1 LVENLSEKEIF
12 TIAVVYV
19 EYNRTIIERSVLS
32 MSEWTK
38 LSKNEKD
45 KALEIHEKAIVLDSS
60 LVPKLRDDS
69 FFKRAKKGSVT
80 AANVT
85 MLYPWDDFRISME
98 RIAQQYM
105 WLNTYKNRA
114 LLATTAR
121 DIETAKK
128 EGKVAIIFGPQNA
141 DYIENK
147 LYLLEVYHKL
157 GIRIVQLTYNENN
170 LLGAGCV
177 EKVDPGLSMFGHAVV
192 EEMNRLGILVD
203 LSHCGINTTNDAIEA
218 SKDPVVFT
226 HTGPRDRYDH
236 FRNKYDSQIKAVAE
250 TGGVTSLT
258 AFRTCIARGYG
269 IPTTFE
275 DLLDCIDWVVNL
287 VGVDHVGFGT
297 DFEED
302 PVEIGELMWR
312 PDGRPNIM
320 RGLSPD
326 EARRIYS
333 GGQPRE
339 QVGIRLDFNSIE
351 HFPRLTMGLVYR
363 GYSENDILKV
373 LGGNYMRVFKKVW
386 GE

>member
-1 LVENLSEKEIF
+1 
-12 TIAVVYV
+12 
-19 EYNRTIIERSVLS
+19 

-38 LSKNEKD
+38 LNKNEKD

-69 FFKRAKKGSVT
+69 FFKRAKKGSVI

-105 WLNTYKNRA
+105 WLNTYEDRA
-114 LLATTAR
+114 LLATTAQ
-121 DIETAKK
+121 DIKTAKK

-157 GIRIVQLTYNENN
+157 GIRIIQLTYNENN
-170 LLGAGCV
+170 QLGAGCV
-177 EKVDPGLSMFGHAVV
+177 EKVDPGLNMFGHAVV
-192 EEMNRLGILVD
+192 KEMNRLGIVVD

-218 SKDPVVFT
+218 
-226 HTGPRDRYDH
+226 
-236 FRNKYDSQIKAVAE
+236 
-250 TGGVTSLT
+250 GVISLT

-269 IPTTFE
+269 IPATFE

-339 QVGIRLDFNSIE
+339 EVDLRIDFKTIE
-351 HFPRLTMGLVYR
+351 HFPRLTMGLVHR
-363 GYSENDILKV
+363 GYSESDILKV